1 MKRIPRRRR
10 PHLAFRVPAVRPRV
24 AAAVP
29 TPSVSF
35 SCRLPRSSAWHSER
49 DKPLRDGKAHTQ
61 EADRIAVGPFDADLL
76 TSAPPARLARN
87 ACFKTSLLIVLW
99 QR

>member
-1 MKRIPRRRR
+1 MPIQ
-10 PHLAFRVPAVRPRV
+10 
-24 AAAVP
+24 
-29 TPSVSF
+29 SVSF
-35 SCRLPRSSAWHSER
+35 SCRLPRSSAWHLEG
-49 DKPLRDGKAHTQ
+49 DKPLREGKAHTQ